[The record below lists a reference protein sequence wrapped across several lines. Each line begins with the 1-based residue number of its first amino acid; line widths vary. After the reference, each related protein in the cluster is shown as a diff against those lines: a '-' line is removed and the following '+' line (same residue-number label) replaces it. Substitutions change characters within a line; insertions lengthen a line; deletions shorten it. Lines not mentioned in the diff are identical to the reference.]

1 MRVVETIAEYAAAR
15 AEFRE
20 RGARVTY
27 VATMGALHAGHR
39 SLLDRAREHGD
50 TVVVS
55 IFVNPLQFGPEEDYS
70 RYPRPRELDLEVC
83 IAAGVDLVFLPSVT
97 ELYAA
102 GRQVTVSA
110 GTLGTLLEG
119 ASRPNHFDG
128 MLTVV
133 LKLFHIIDPHV
144 AVFGQ
149 KDAQQLACI
158 RRMVADLNV
167 GVDIVAAP
175 TIRDLD
181 GLALSSRNRF
191 LSAPDRRTA
200 LALIAALQA
209 AAGQHTVPEA
219 RSAAYA
225 VLDDAAQNP
234 GFQLDYAVL
243 VDPRTFAEL
252 RDDHVG
258 PGLLVIAAQ
267 VGTTRLIDNVGLQF
281 A

>member
-15 AEFRE
+15 QELRE
-20 RGARVTY
+20 RGARVAY

-39 SLLDRAREHGD
+39 ALLDRAREHGD

-83 IAAGVDLVFLPSVT
+83 VAAGVDLVFLPSVT

-102 GRQVTVSA
+102 GRQVTVNA
-110 GTLGTLLEG
+110 GALGMLLEG
-119 ASRPNHFDG
+119 ASRPGHFDG

-175 TIRDLD
+175 TVRDHD

-200 LALIAALQA
+200 LAIVAALHA
-209 AAGQHTVPEA
+209 AAAQHTVAGA
-219 RSAAYA
+219 RAAAYA
-225 VLDDAAQNP
+225 VLDDAARNP
-234 GFQLDYAVL
+234 AFELDYAVL

-267 VGTTRLIDNVGLQF
+267 VGTTRLIDNIGLEF
-281 A
+281 V